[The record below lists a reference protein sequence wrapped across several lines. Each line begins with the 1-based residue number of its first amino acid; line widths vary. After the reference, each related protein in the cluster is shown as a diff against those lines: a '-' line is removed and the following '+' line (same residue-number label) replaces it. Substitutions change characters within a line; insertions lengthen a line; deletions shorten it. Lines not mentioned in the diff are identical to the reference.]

1 MKYSLQQ
8 EKAVL
13 RELEK
18 AYASASDELK
28 DKIAKLVDE
37 YGRTG
42 LQSKIYQ
49 LKWQRTLKKQVDETL
64 GRIRSGVYQ
73 SIEDYRTNCYEN
85 GFLGALYDMQGQG
98 VPLIMPI
105 DPEKV
110 VKAVTLDSRLS
121 KSLYDSL
128 GINLDNVKKT
138 VREEISRSLVMGQSY
153 AETAMAIDRRI
164 GTGKYNAY
172 RIARTEGARITNEA
186 TYDALLEAKKNGAD
200 VVKEWCGILDD
211 RIRPSHA
218 ELHGQVKEIDEYFE
232 VNGHRAL
239 HPSGFKVASED
250 INCRCTLLQ
259 KARWALEAEGDGIIE
274 ADTFTEFKKKFK
286 KMTEDSEEFEKIR
299 TGYRK
304 VKKIMG
310 RNAPDLY
317 SYFEI
322 ATGAM
327 AGLFGDYVKRV
338 EKKEI
343 LSTTT
348 FDEFVNVL
356 GSTEKAMTGLV
367 TKDGVRINSVSLHF
381 VARTIGNESDHVT
394 VPIEYSIDALMN
406 PMKIM
411 EDKIDKDGNVSRKYK
426 GLNAEVSLNPN
437 TGKLI
442 QCNIRNVKKKQ

>member
-1 MKYSLQQ
+1 MLKYNLQQ

-28 DKIAKLVDE
+28 DKISKLVDE

-64 GRIRSGVYQ
+64 ERIRSGVYQ

-85 GFLGALYDMQGQG
+85 GFLGAFYDMQGQG

-128 GINLDNVKKT
+128 GISLDNVKKT

-153 AETAMAIDRRI
+153 AETAMAIDRRV
-164 GTGKYNAY
+164 GVGKYNAY

-218 ELHGQVKEIDEYFE
+218 KLHGQVKEVDEYFE

-239 HPSGFKVASED
+239 HPSGFGVASED

-274 ADTFTEFKKKFK
+274 ADTFAEFKKRWNEYTVEYNDYKQRLKKNFTLEFGKFVKLMNSDDSHLLKNYTRYIENGELSSFVSFNDFEMMSK
-286 KMTEDSEEFEKIR
+286 KIDEELVGIVAQN
-299 TGYRK
+299 G
-304 VKKIMG
+304 VKIMG
-310 RNAPDLY
+310 
-317 SYFEI
+317 
-322 ATGAM
+322 
-327 AGLFGDYVKRV
+327 K
-338 EKKEI
+338 
-343 LSTTT
+343 
-348 FDEFVNVL
+348 
-356 GSTEKAMTGLV
+356 
-367 TKDGVRINSVSLHF
+367 
-381 VARTIGNESDHVT
+381 SDHFIARVFGSEYEKRDG
-394 VPIEYSIDALMN
+394 VPIEEIKKLLEN
-406 PMKIM
+406 Q
-411 EDKIDKDGNVSRKYK
+411 E
-426 GLNAEVSLNPN
+426 AEVLPIRIEDGKPSQRIKGNGIMLTINPD
-437 TGKLI
+437 TGILI
-442 QCNIRNVKKKQ
+442 QVNPRS